1 MKISLS
7 GVLTFKTSQDEYP
20 AEPASCI
27 LAVLKKRVT
36 IHFETRALK
45 YL

>member
-20 AEPASCI
+20 EELTSYI
-27 LAVLKKRVT
+27 LAVLQKRVT